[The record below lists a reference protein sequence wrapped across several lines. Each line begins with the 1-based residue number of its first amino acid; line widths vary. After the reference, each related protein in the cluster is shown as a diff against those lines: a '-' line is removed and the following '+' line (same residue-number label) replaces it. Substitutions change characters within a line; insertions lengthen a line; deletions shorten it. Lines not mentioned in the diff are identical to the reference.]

1 MVGHLIGWHFELPPL
16 VNNAT
21 AAQQLVIPTWQLVST
36 TTAAL
41 ALPSASL
48 QQTAALVLD
57 IDGDGWQD
65 FAIASRRPP
74 GPALVWYQRRSD
86 GWEKY
91 LIDQGPLSIE
101 AGGAYFDIDGDGDLD
116 IVMGG
121 DGRARQVWWWENPAP
136 NFAPDQGW
144 QRRIIKDSGPGK
156 HHDQIFGDFTGDGR
170 IDLVFWNQHA
180 SALLLGTIPDDP
192 HQTDPWPLQSIYHYE
207 GIEHEGLAA
216 ADMDVDGVM
225 DIVGGGRWFRHQNG
239 KFEVHVIDDHQRFSR
254 AAAGQLIAGGSP
266 EVVFVCGDC
275 IGPLRW
281 YEWDGAAWRAH
292 DLLDVPVDHGHS
304 LQLADINDDGALDIF
319 VAEMRLD
326 EKNPDAATRILLG
339 NGAGTFLET
348 RVVTGNGYHESK
360 VADLDGDG
368 DLDILG
374 KPYTWETPR
383 LDIWLNQQQCTPATG
398 SVTGPLA
405 NWQRHVIDAS
415 RPWRAFFIDAADLDG
430 DGDADIVT
438 GGWWYE
444 NPGIVAGTWSRHSFG
459 DRLANMAL
467 LHDFDGDGAI
477 DILGARA
484 QQPKQTTVLHG
495 HKMTVR
501 AILPT

>member
-1 MVGHLIGWHFELPPL
+1 
-16 VNNAT
+16 
-21 AAQQLVIPTWQLVST
+21 
-36 TTAAL
+36 
-41 ALPSASL
+41 
-48 QQTAALVLD
+48 
-57 IDGDGWQD
+57 
-65 FAIASRRPP
+65 
-74 GPALVWYQRRSD
+74 
-86 GWEKY
+86 
-91 LIDQGPLSIE
+91 
-101 AGGAYFDIDGDGDLD
+101 
-116 IVMGG
+116 
-121 DGRARQVWWWENPAP
+121 
-136 NFAPDQGW
+136 FAPDQGW

-477 DILGARA
+477 DILGSSGTTTKANDRFAWA
-484 QQPKQTTVLHG
+484 QNDGAGNFTLRDNIANGDGDFLQGVTLLSAEADQPTTIALSWHATNRPLQLL
-495 HKMTVR
+495 TV
-501 AILPT
+501 PTDPTVQEWSIQQLSLTTQSEALSAADIDRDGDTDL